1 MSPNGGLPDRWILL
15 YGQGVDMVSDVVDR
29 MLLRMEEQR
38 DKDKASLADILA
50 KRREAEDDLHEMN
63 IDIARLEGKLELCEE
78 ILAAIEED

>member
-1 MSPNGGLPDRWILL
+1 
-15 YGQGVDMVSDVVDR
+15 MVSDVVDR